1 MLEQGSSD
9 GYVSLILETK
19 YWPIDSHVSHD
30 KTEDPCPLLLGT
42 SLGPWPG
49 RWLLRS
55 TSPCS
60 RFIPSCVAGLQIDK
74 SLSRL
79 TARLPLALRLRSTRA
94 RRCLARVRVPAEAM
108 DAFTPQ
114 QTIELVSRIG
124 CKKTHMRWDK
134 LFWNSFMAGPLL
146 GFG

>member
-9 GYVSLILETK
+9 GYVSLILEMK
-19 YWPIDSHVSHD
+19 
-30 KTEDPCPLLLGT
+30 CLLANKIPRLT
-42 SLGPWPG
+42 IRPKIPAHFFWAISRPWPG

-60 RFIPSCVAGLQIDK
+60 RFIPSCVAGLQVDK